1 MSGGYFDYGQFQM
14 GDIAAQIEEVIRAND
29 STEKDEYGDDEYG
42 DDVSW
47 HWSPETVERFKEAEH
62 TIRQAAEMVQ
72 RIDWLLSG
80 DDGEDT
86 FMTRWDEEV
95 RGYY

>member
-14 GDIAAQIEEVIRAND
+14 GDIAAQIEEVIEAND
-29 STEKDEYGDDEYG
+29 STEKDEYGDNI
-42 DDVSW
+42 SW
-47 HWSPETVERFKEAEH
+47 HLSPKIVERFKEAEH

-86 FMTRWDEEV
+86 FMTRWDAEV